1 MNLIIDYITKTF
13 IDYVNTL
20 GITVIGF
27 FMGFMGQ
34 WLLRRIKN
42 LKQRRAKKFWKP
54 LTQGKLHIVVPRLFN
69 HPTFKHEQIG
79 VIAAGTVNSLF
90 EIGSYLKSLNLAPPS
105 IVYADLLGG
114 DQLETHLI
122 VLGGP
127 TSNEFMKRV
136 LSTLKLSCQFETLPN
151 NAFPNKREHIFVDRN
166 TNQTYTS
173 SLRKHTAGRNLKEVE
188 RDYAIIIKAT
198 HPFCYKKQILHIAGL
213 HDYGTWAGIKYVM
226 SYDFLH
232 QQIVKDNRSF
242 EMLIQTDVVGGTP
255 QNMKLV
261 LARELR
267 S

>member
-1 MNLIIDYITKTF
+1 MNFITVFITKAVNDYINGIGPSVISF
-13 IDYVNTL
+13 I
-20 GITVIGF
+20 IGF
-27 FMGFMGQ
+27 IGPFLFK
-34 WLLRRIKN
+34 WFKN
-42 LKQRRAKKFWKP
+42 LKQGKAKKFWKP

-90 EIGSYLKSLNLAPPS
+90 EIGSYLKSLNIAPPS

-127 TSNEFMKRV
+127 TSNEFMKRA
-136 LSTLKLSCQFETLPN
+136 LDSLKLSCQFDTLPN
-151 NAFPNKREHIFVDRN
+151 TAFPNKKEDILVDRK

-173 SLRKHTAGRNLKEVE
+173 SLKQHTAGRNLKEVE

-198 HPFCYKKQILHIAGL
+198 HPFCREKQILHIAGL
-213 HDYGTWAGIKYVM
+213 HDYSTWAGVKYVM
-226 SYDFLH
+226 SDDFLH
-232 QQIVKDNRSF
+232 QQIVKDKRSF

-255 QNMKLV
+255 QNIKLV